1 MTDLARTSL
10 SLVLGLLGGALLGTV
25 FFGGLW
31 LTVSRLTSG
40 RGGALLV
47 SLSLVA
53 RLGVLAAGL
62 VLAARFG
69 PFALLSCAVGVLA
82 TRAVA
87 VRLVR
92 VPTGYPPSAEKGPRS

>member
-1 MTDLARTSL
+1 MNELAHAWL
-10 SLVLGLLGGALLGTV
+10 SLTLGLLGGAVLGTV

-31 LTVSRLTSG
+31 LTVTRLTSG

-47 SLSLVA
+47 SLSLAA
-53 RLGVLAAGL
+53 RLCLLAAGL

-69 PFALLSCAVGVLA
+69 PFALLSCVVGVLA
-82 TRAVA
+82 ARAVA

-92 VPTGYPPSAEKGPRS
+92 VPTGYPPNAEERPHS